1 MSPAVP
7 HLPTT
12 LVHEF
17 KDTSPFGIA
26 GSAWALAFGT
36 DSRLLA
42 LGGSRATV
50 DLWDTQEARQVAALS
65 GHKSNK
71 LLRTVASLAFSPDG
85 QLLASGGQ
93 DKTVRLWRSADGQCV
108 NVLEGFS
115 GAVERLAFSTAA
127 PLLAAADKDT
137 VRLFDLSSGAV
148 LPVRL
153 PEGGVNGLAFT
164 PDGSLLAVALGGRQN
179 KGAHPIVL
187 ANPVDG
193 SVVQTLGS
201 GDFLARALAFS
212 PDGRLLA
219 IAPREGARVQ
229 LWETAS
235 WQPVRTLRVHGY
247 MVYELAFSSQGAL
260 GAAVGDK
267 VCLWDPASEA
277 EPAVAKLPFRHNAKV
292 ETLAFSPDGQV
303 LATCRRGLS
312 VRIYR

>member
-1 MSPAVP
+1 LP

-12 LVHEF
+12 FVHEF
-17 KDTSPFGIA
+17 KDDSPFGTA
-26 GSAWALAFGT
+26 GSAWALAFGA

-42 LGGSRATV
+42 LGGTRPTV
-50 DLWDTQEARQVAALS
+50 DLWDAHEARQLAALS
-65 GHKSNK
+65 GHKSTK
-71 LLRTVASLAFSPDG
+71 LFRTVASLAFSPDG
-85 QLLASGGQ
+85 HLLASGGQ
-93 DKTVRLWRSADGQCV
+93 DKTVRLWRLADGQCV

-115 GAVERLAFSTAA
+115 SPVERLAFSTAA

-164 PDGSLLAVALGGRQN
+164 ANGSLLAVALGGRER
-179 KGAHPIVL
+179 KGTHPIVL
-187 ANPVDG
+187 ANPADG
-193 SVVQTLGS
+193 SVVQTVGA

-219 IAPREGARVQ
+219 IAPREGAGVE
-229 LWETAS
+229 LWDTAS
-235 WQPVRTLRVHGY
+235 WQRVRTLKVRGY

-260 GAAVGDK
+260 GAAAGTK
-267 VCLWDPASEA
+267 VCLWDPDSEA
-277 EPAVAKLPFRHNAKV
+277 EPVVAKLPFRHNAQV
-292 ETLAFSPDGQV
+292 EKLAFSPDGQW
-303 LATCRRGLS
+303 LATCREGLS